1 MKRIFVVLTCWRF
14 ILHWMY
20 YKFSV
25 NKSVIEDDLIRNIIQ
40 FLHKDKT
47 SFLNFCELMT
57 FYVMVRNIFYAR
69 VAYHHHFYAK
79 FLSLLAR
86 PLPLLDISSTA
97 EIGGGL
103 IVQHGYATIIAPRK
117 IGKDCWINQG
127 VTIGYTNDNDCP
139 TLGDNVTVYA
149 GAKILGNI
157 TIHDNVRIGAGSVV
171 VEDVP
176 EYSTVIGVPGRIVH
190 QKFRNSDGVLMH
202 NRIPDP
208 IKCEIN
214 RLKYEV
220 QELKEKIDSEN
231 N

>member
-149 GAKILGNI
+149 GAKILGDVRVGN
-157 TIHDNVRIGAGSVV
+157 NVIVAANAVV
-171 VEDVP
+171 VKNVEDNCIVGGIP
-176 EYSTVIGVPGRIVH
+176 AKVIKRI
-190 QKFRNSDGVLMH
+190 
-202 NRIPDP
+202 
-208 IKCEIN
+208 
-214 RLKYEV
+214 
-220 QELKEKIDSEN
+220 
-231 N
+231 